1 MLNKSISIEKATLD
15 ELIKLRNDSLKHMI
29 SDKTLDPNDLAR
41 LSKYVKRINNK
52 IKKLDEKNKEISKNN
67 DYLDLF

>member
-1 MLNKSISIEKATLD
+1 MLNKSISIEKATLE
-15 ELIKLRNDSLKHMI
+15 ELIKLRHDSLKLMI

-52 IKKLDEKNKEISKNN
+52 IKKLDEKNKEITKNN

>member
-1 MLNKSISIEKATLD
+1 
-15 ELIKLRNDSLKHMI
+15 MI

-41 LSKYVKRINNK
+41 ISKYVKRINNK
-52 IKKLDEKNKEISKNN
+52 IKKLDEKNKQISKDS

>member
-1 MLNKSISIEKATLD
+1 MLNKSISIEKATLE
-15 ELIKLRNDSLKHMI
+15 ELIKLIHDSLKHMI

-52 IKKLDEKNKEISKNN
+52 IKKLDEKNKEINKNN